1 MGSCIHHAR
10 QQMDRIMLAN
20 NKDFGF
26 WHLLPEKPGDLQ
38 SIHAR
43 HADVEKDQVGLEF
56 PGFY

>member
-1 MGSCIHHAR
+1 
-10 QQMDRIMLAN
+10 MLAN
-20 NKDFGF
+20 NKDLGF